1 MGPHQATRRTCRLTW
16 PFQAGSSTYPGI
28 DGMPFGGRLKGSR
41 VRTLAA
47 RLLYSVAHERTARWR
62 CGPRDRALGFDRREA
77 QFVVPDSVRPD
88 FLPRPLVTLLHPP
101 VGGLSRAYGRLFG
114 GGISRCRFVS
124 G

>member
-47 RLLYSVAHERTARWR
+47 RLLYSVAMSA
-62 CGPRDRALGFDRREA
+62 PRVGDVAPEIVLS
-77 QFVVPDSVRPD
+77 DSTGEKRS
-88 FLPRPLVTLLHPP
+88 
-101 VGGLSRAYGRLFG
+101 LSSLTPCVLIFYRGHW
-114 GGISRCRFVS
+114 
-124 G
+124 